1 MRSRVAAV
9 GLSFALALV
18 PVLQGRQEEPC
29 QKEWEGQRLA
39 DSLYNVDLMVK
50 LLGRLRGSE
59 DPKLKA
65 LLELNLQF
73 AARDAVDAI
82 GHGAELASPYVA
94 VNFLHGVQKGEQYVA
109 AHQMDV
115 ASAPPGNAT
124 PKPVGENLATLDA
137 WLEKRK

>member
-1 MRSRVAAV
+1 MGVT
-9 GLSFALALV
+9 LTLV
-18 PVLQGRQEEPC
+18 PVLQGRQSEPC

-94 VNFLHGVQKGEQYVA
+94 VNFLHGVQEAEQYVA
-109 AHQMDV
+109 AHRMDV
-115 ASAPPGNAT
+115 APAPPGDAP
-124 PKPVGENLATLDA
+124 PKPVGEDLAALGT